1 MTKVLLTRA
10 EQSAK
15 LRAELTKELLGSPT
29 EKRDDKSKVAIHKG
43 ASKKAKFLA
52 NPNNRID
59 PKIDSIQKMN
69 PCPNPK
75 YRKEKRQSAISVAKV
90 MGEKE

>member
-1 MTKVLLTRA
+1 MIQTLDQKRA
-10 EQSAK
+10 K
-15 LRAELTKELLGSPT
+15 IRAELTKELLGSPT
-29 EKRDDKSKVAIHKG
+29 EKRDDKSKVAIHTG

-69 PCPNPK
+69 ACPNPK

-90 MGEKE
+90 LGEKE